1 MLQEPLLK
9 TDIPYQRIGGQ
20 RETLSQQFAE
30 QILDLI
36 ASRNLHPGD
45 MLPSQQELCEKF
57 GVSRTVVREGLQLL
71 AGLGV
76 VRISQGVRA
85 QIIKTDPSAIS
96 AMLRISA
103 GGGAKGMDNLLT
115 VREILE
121 PEIAARAARLA
132 TAEHIARM
140 QAAIDLMQQTLD
152 DPEQYIIHDNAFHIA
167 LAKATAN
174 DLLMDII
181 SPIVSL
187 LQEMRRVS
195 VTVEG
200 ASERAQSYH
209 RAILQQVVARD
220 PDGARRKMQ
229 EHLAQ
234 VRGELTAA
242 HEVLEGDEL
251 PVRSRAR

>member
-1 MLQEPLLK
+1 MLEQPLVK
-9 TDIPYQRIGGQ
+9 NEIPYHRIGGQ
-20 RETLSQQFAE
+20 REPLSQQVAE

-36 ASRNLHPGD
+36 ASRNLQPGD

-57 GVSRTVVREGLQLL
+57 GVSRTVVREGLQVLS
-71 AGLGV
+71 GLGV

-96 AMLRISA
+96 AMLRLSA
-103 GGGAKGMDNLLT
+103 GEGAKGMDNLLT

-121 PEIAARAARLA
+121 PEIAARAALLA
-132 TAEHIARM
+132 TPEHIARM

-167 LAKATAN
+167 LAEATDN
-174 DLLMDII
+174 DLLMDIV

-187 LQEMRRVS
+187 LQDMRRVS
-195 VTVEG
+195 VTVDG
-200 ASERAQSYH
+200 ATERAQDYH
-209 RAILQQVVARD
+209 RAILQQVADHD
-220 PDGARRKMQ
+220 PDGARREMQ

-242 HEVLEGDEL
+242 QEH
-251 PVRSRAR
+251 S